1 MVPGL
6 IESHA
11 HLMGIGNAKKVLDL
25 SDTRSY
31 EELVA
36 RVAAAV
42 KQAAPG
48 DWILGRGWHQ
58 SRWDPPPQPMVLG
71 FQTHHALSA
80 VSPEKPVYLVHA
92 SGHAAIANAR
102 AMAIA
107 GITRDT
113 PSPEGGEIIKDPQG
127 EPTGVLN
134 ETAQALVGRHVPS
147 SENEGDRRS
156 LELAIEECISHGIT
170 SFHDAGAGQNT
181 IDLYREFADAGQLK
195 IRLYV
200 MLAGQ
205 DTRLLES
212 WYGRGPLIGYGDGH
226 LTVRAIKL
234 YADGALGSRGAWL
247 LAPYSDRAGHVGN
260 SIMPMSYIRGVAE
273 QALEHG
279 FQLCTHAIGDRA
291 NREVL
296 DQYEAAFAAMGA
308 VGRDSR
314 FRIEHAQ
321 HISAADIPRFG
332 RLGVIAAMQA
342 IHMSSDRPW
351 AIDRLGRQRIEEGA
365 YVWRKLLDSGA
376 IIANGT
382 DAPVE
387 PINPIECFY
396 AAVTRKTL
404 RGEPPGGYEAD
415 QRMTRQEALRSYT
428 LDAAYAAFEEQL
440 KGSIEVGKLADFTVL
455 SQDILSVPEERILQ
469 TKVQRT
475 IVGGRV
481 VYEAGG

>member
-1 MVPGL
+1 MKRLITRMLSCWAAAVFCGCQSTPRADLVIWGGTIHTMDQRKPTAQAVAARGGRIVFVGSRDGARRLVGPDTRIIDLAGQTMVPGL

-80 VSPEKPVYLVHA
+80 VSPENPVYLVHA

-107 GITRDT
+107 G
-113 PSPEGGEIIKDPQG
+113 
-127 EPTGVLN
+127 
-134 ETAQALVGRHVPS
+134 
-147 SENEGDRRS
+147 
-156 LELAIEECISHGIT
+156 
-170 SFHDAGAGQNT
+170 
-181 IDLYREFADAGQLK
+181 
-195 IRLYV
+195 
-200 MLAGQ
+200 
-205 DTRLLES
+205 
-212 WYGRGPLIGYGDGH
+212 
-226 LTVRAIKL
+226 
-234 YADGALGSRGAWL
+234 
-247 LAPYSDRAGHVGN
+247 
-260 SIMPMSYIRGVAE
+260 
-273 QALEHG
+273 
-279 FQLCTHAIGDRA
+279 
-291 NREVL
+291 
-296 DQYEAAFAAMGA
+296 
-308 VGRDSR
+308 
-314 FRIEHAQ
+314 
-321 HISAADIPRFG
+321 IPRFG

-415 QRMTRQEALRSYT
+415 QRMTRQEAVRSYT

-469 TKVQRT
+469 TKAQRT

>member
-205 DTRLLES
+205 DTKLLES

-234 YADGALGSRGAWL
+234 YADGPWA
-247 LAPYSDRAGHVGN
+247 RAG
-260 SIMPMSYIRGVAE
+260 RGCWRRIPT
-273 QALEHG
+273 G
-279 FQLCTHAIGDRA
+279 RA
-291 NREVL
+291 T
-296 DQYEAAFAAMGA
+296 
-308 VGRDSR
+308 
-314 FRIEHAQ
+314 
-321 HISAADIPRFG
+321 SA
-332 RLGVIAAMQA
+332 
-342 IHMSSDRPW
+342 
-351 AIDRLGRQRIEEGA
+351 
-365 YVWRKLLDSGA
+365 
-376 IIANGT
+376 
-382 DAPVE
+382 
-387 PINPIECFY
+387 
-396 AAVTRKTL
+396 TRSC
-404 RGEPPGGYEAD
+404 R
-415 QRMTRQEALRSYT
+415 
-428 LDAAYAAFEEQL
+428 
-440 KGSIEVGKLADFTVL
+440 
-455 SQDILSVPEERILQ
+455 
-469 TKVQRT
+469 
-475 IVGGRV
+475 
-481 VYEAGG
+481 